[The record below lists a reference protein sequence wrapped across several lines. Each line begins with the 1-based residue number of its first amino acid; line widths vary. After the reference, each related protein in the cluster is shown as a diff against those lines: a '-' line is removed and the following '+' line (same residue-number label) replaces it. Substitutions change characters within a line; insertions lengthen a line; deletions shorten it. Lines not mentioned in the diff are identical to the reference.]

1 MSINLFT
8 QADKAGRDKV
18 INHINSK
25 YPNRY
30 KMEAK
35 VGKYDRT
42 DIDVT
47 GYTKNN
53 EVWYTWEC
61 KDRDYPHTAFTGQ
74 WVIEDD
80 KIVALR
86 KSSNRKGYYVNTFT
100 DGYIA
105 IWDISSMTEEEIN
118 SLPVKESDWKKTT
131 VIDTGREKKVKKL
144 LPLSKAKI
152 IEKMS

>member
-1 MSINLFT
+1 MSLFT

-30 KMEAK
+30 RMEVK
-35 VGKYDRT
+35 VGEYDST

-47 GYTKNN
+47 GYTKSN

-61 KDRDYPHTAFTGQ
+61 KDRCFPHTAFTGE
-74 WVIEDD
+74 WVIEDK
-80 KIVALR
+80 KIAALR
-86 KSSNRKGYYVNTFT
+86 GNTDRKGYYVNTFS
-100 DGYIA
+100 DGYMV
-105 IWDISSMTEEEIN
+105 IWDISGMSDEEIEG
-118 SLPVKESDWKKTT
+118 LPVKECTWKKTT
-131 VIDTGREKKVKKL
+131 VVDSGKEKKVKKL

-152 IEKMS
+152 IEKMVC

>member
-1 MSINLFT
+1 MSINLFA

-18 INHINSK
+18 INHINNK

-30 KMEAK
+30 KMDPRFES
-35 VGKYDRT
+35 DRT

-61 KDRDYPHTAFTGQ
+61 KDRNYPHTAFTGQ

-86 KSSNRKGYYVNTFT
+86 EKKERKGYYVNTFT

-105 IWDISSMTEEEIN
+105 IWDISSMTDEEIER
-118 SLPVKESDWKKTT
+118 LPVKDSTWKKTT
-131 VIDTGREKKVKKL
+131 VIDTGKEKKVKKL
-144 LPLSKAKI
+144 LPLSMAKI